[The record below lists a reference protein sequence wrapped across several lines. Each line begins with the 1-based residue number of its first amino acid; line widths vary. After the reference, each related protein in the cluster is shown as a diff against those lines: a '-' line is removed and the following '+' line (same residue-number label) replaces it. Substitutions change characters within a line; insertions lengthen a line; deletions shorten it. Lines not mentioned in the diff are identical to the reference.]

1 MAYAGRAQ
9 VRRGRRKSRLY
20 SIGKFSEIC
29 KVPVKTLRYY
39 SDIELLKPSFID
51 PVTNYRY
58 YDYDK
63 IQAVQKIKLL
73 KSCQFSLAQIRE
85 FIENQDPG
93 PWDGLFEEKLRE
105 LERKRRQ
112 LDEQMEQM
120 RRLKQQVAKASSLLP
135 GPMMSECSLEEREAL
150 RVYTIR
156 RQIKPVFID
165 SLVQDLFDRVY
176 AFNFT
181 VKGKLMAIFHERG
194 LSQGEADVELL
205 LPVEEHAQI
214 DGCKMLPAGTY
225 ACLKIKGP
233 YSELGAGY
241 ERLQRWL
248 AEQNLTRTGDYLEI
262 YELGLVPSEYT
273 GREIHPDL
281 SLPPSEFMTKLCV
294 PVALSQ

>member
-1 MAYAGRAQ
+1 M
-9 VRRGRRKSRLY
+9 Y

-39 SDIELLKPSFID
+39 SEIGLLEPSFID
-51 PVTNYRY
+51 PFTNYRY

-85 FIENQDPG
+85 FLENQDSG
-93 PWDGLFEEKLRE
+93 PWEGLFEEKLRE
-105 LERKRRQ
+105 LEQKRKQ

-120 RRLKQQVAKASSLLP
+120 RRLKEQVAKASSLLP
-135 GPMMSECSLEEREAL
+135 GPMMSECCLEEREAL

-156 RQIKPVFID
+156 RHIKPVFID
-165 SLVQDLFDRVY
+165 NLVQDLFDRVY
-176 AFNFT
+176 AFNLT

-205 LPVEEHAQI
+205 LPVEGNAQI
-214 DGCKMLPAGTY
+214 EGCKVLPAGTY

-241 ERLQRWL
+241 ERLQHWL
-248 AEQNLTRTGDYLEI
+248 AEQNLTRKGDYLEI
-262 YELGLVPSEYT
+262 YEQGLVPSEYT

-281 SLPPSEFMTKLCV
+281 SLPPSELMTKLCV
-294 PVALSQ
+294 PVALWE